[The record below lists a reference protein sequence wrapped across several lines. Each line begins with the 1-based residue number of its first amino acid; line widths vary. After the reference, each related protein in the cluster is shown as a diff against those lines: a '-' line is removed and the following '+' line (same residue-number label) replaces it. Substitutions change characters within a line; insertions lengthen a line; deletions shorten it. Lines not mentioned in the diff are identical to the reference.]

1 MTDGDDDH
9 LDAYLDAV
17 LVGGREERTVE
28 IVDYRHDWPVRFESE
43 RRRLTDALGTTA
55 VRIEHVGSTAV
66 PGLAAKPIL
75 DILVSVEDPED
86 ESAYST
92 ALQEA
97 GYELRV
103 REPGH
108 RMFRTPERDV
118 HVHVWR
124 SGGVEEQ
131 RQLAFRD
138 RLRASAG
145 ARARYE
151 DTKRSLAGRY
161 RDVNYYAEAKSA
173 VIEDIL
179 RERDENA
186 PGDA

>member
-1 MTDGDDDH
+1 
-9 LDAYLDAV
+9 
-17 LVGGREERTVE
+17 
-28 IVDYRHDWPVRFESE
+28 
-43 RRRLTDALGTTA
+43 
-55 VRIEHVGSTAV
+55 
-66 PGLAAKPIL
+66 
-75 DILVSVEDPED
+75 
-86 ESAYST
+86 
-92 ALQEA
+92 
-97 GYELRV
+97 V